1 MKSVVPSEGMTLNSF
16 DAADEMLTDAFCS
29 EVECYDSVLKR
40 GSAEGFRLMMAP
52 TIGGQPP
59 SPRELASED

>member
-1 MKSVVPSEGMTLNSF
+1 MVQSEDMTSNTF
-16 DAADEMLTDAFCS
+16 DAADEMLVDEFCS